1 MATDKLQQ
9 AKEFASAAL
18 SDITESVGTHR
29 QVRGL
34 QKNITDLVGER
45 DRVMLEIGRKV
56 FALYG
61 RDKVRNAD
69 IIPLC
74 ERIEEITAA
83 VAEVNEEV
91 QELSKPKPK
100 GEMEAA
106 EIVDETEL
114 AGDEDADP
122 PAEAEEPKD
131 SDGEPAADEEEAE

>member
-18 SDITESVGTHR
+18 SDTTEWVGTRR
-29 QVRGL
+29 QVGGL
-34 QKNITDLVGER
+34 QKKITDLVGER

-83 VAEVNEEV
+83 VAGLNDEV
-91 QELSKPKPK
+91 QDLSKPKPK
-100 GEMEAA
+100 GEMETA

-114 AGDEDADP
+114 ASEDDADP
-122 PAEAEEPKD
+122 PAEAEEPED
-131 SDGEPAADEEEAE
+131 PGDEPAADEEEAE